1 MQDGL
6 RKSYHAQHFTASQ
19 QDAWL
24 WLCREAEQGPPSL
37 ELMLPLRIPGQRTAL
52 PWEYLSKSQICV
64 RDKTEL
70 HFKQWIWGGAQD
82 LKFGLESCGLI
93 IP

>member
-1 MQDGL
+1 MDL
-6 RKSYHAQHFTASQ
+6 ESLIMHSISQ
-19 QDAWL
+19 L
-24 WLCREAEQGPPSL
+24 PSRMHGCGLCREAEQGPPSL
-37 ELMLPLRIPGQRTAL
+37 ELMLPLSIPGQRTAL